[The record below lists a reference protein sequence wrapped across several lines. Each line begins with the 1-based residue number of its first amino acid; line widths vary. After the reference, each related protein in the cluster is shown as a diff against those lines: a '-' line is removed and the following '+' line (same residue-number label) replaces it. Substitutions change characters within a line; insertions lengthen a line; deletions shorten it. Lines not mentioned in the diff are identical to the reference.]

1 MEKINLRENPSIKKD
16 IESLYNSAFPE
27 DERPPFSWTYEV
39 FNKTEESFMI
49 GYYKNNEFIG
59 YIHYVIYLDILYI
72 AFFAISKNKRNQGY
86 GTQILNDIKESY
98 PFHTLLL
105 CFEEV
110 NKKYPDLDNRIKRK
124 KFYETNGYINN
135 NLKTQEGDVV
145 YQSAY
150 NGSMKVNYQEYQQI
164 FDLVYGKDAHKTY
177 LKQVK

>member
-1 MEKINLRENPSIKKD
+1 ME
-16 IESLYNSAFPE
+16 
-27 DERPPFSWTYEV
+27 
-39 FNKTEESFMI
+39 
-49 GYYKNNEFIG
+49 
-59 YIHYVIYLDILYI
+59 
-72 AFFAISKNKRNQGY
+72 NKRNQGY
-86 GTQILNDIKESY
+86 GTKILNDIRESY

-110 NKKYPDLDNRIKRK
+110 NKKYPDYDNRVKRM
-124 KFYETNGYINN
+124 KFYEANGYIDN

-150 NGSMKVNYQEYQQI
+150 DGSMNVSYQEYQQI

>member
-1 MEKINLRENPSIKKD
+1 MEKIYLRENPSIKKD
-16 IESLYNSAFPE
+16 IEDLYNSAFPE
-27 DERPPFSWTYEV
+27 DERPPFFHTFNV
-39 FNKTEESFMI
+39 FSKTEESFI
-49 GYYKNNEFIG
+49 VGYYENNEFIG

-72 AFFAISKNKRNQGY
+72 AFFAIVENKRNQGY
-86 GTQILNDIKESY
+86 GTKILNDIRESY

-110 NKKYPDLDNRIKRK
+110 NKKYPDYDNRVKRM
-124 KFYETNGYINN
+124 KFYEANGYIDNG
-135 NLKTQEGDVV
+135 LKTQEGDVV

-150 NGSMKVNYQEYQQI
+150 DGSMNVSYQEYQQI